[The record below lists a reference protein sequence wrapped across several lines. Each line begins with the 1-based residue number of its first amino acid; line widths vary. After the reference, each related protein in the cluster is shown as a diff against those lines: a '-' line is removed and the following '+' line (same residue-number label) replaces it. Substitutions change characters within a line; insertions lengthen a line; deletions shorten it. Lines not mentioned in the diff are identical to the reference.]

1 MSFADQLVLH
11 DAAHVAQTFDL
22 VSMES
27 SKNSTKTVRRDASRA
42 LNTPMGLTIAHEV
55 SKDGK
60 TVNSV
65 VFIERTELGADNVT
79 LANARVQLK
88 ITYRNDVIEAADV
101 QDLIKKIVEFAIAND
116 TFTYSETN
124 TDKLLNREG

>member
-1 MSFADQLVLH
+1 
-11 DAAHVAQTFDL
+11 
-22 VSMES
+22 
-27 SKNSTKTVRRDASRA
+27 
-42 LNTPMGLTIAHEV
+42 MGISIAHTL

-65 VFIERTELGADNVT
+65 VFIECTELGADNIT
-79 LANARVQLK
+79 LGNGRAQLK
-88 ITYRNDVIEAADV
+88 LTYRNDVIGAAV
-101 QDLIKKIVEFAIAND
+101 MQDLIKKLVEFVVAND

>member
-27 SKNSTKTVRRDASRA
+27 SKSSTKTVRRDATRP
-42 LNTPMGLTIAHEV
+42 LNTPMGITIAHEV

-60 TVNSV
+60 SVNTVF
-65 VFIERTELGADNVT
+65 FIERTELGADNVT
-79 LANARVQLK
+79 LGNARVQLK
-88 ITYRNDVIEAADV
+88 ITYRNDVIEAADILDMV
-101 QDLIKKIVEFAIAND
+101 KKIAEFSIGND
-116 TFTYSETN
+116 TFTYTDSN
-124 TDKLLNREG
+124 IDKLLNREG